1 MVRGIDLTSEGSRF
15 KSGHF
20 LNLLYEVQ
28 LISGVT
34 HLSVIVTLFY

>member
-1 MVRGIDLTSEGSRF
+1 MVRDTDMTSEGSRF

-20 LNLLYEVQ
+20 LNLLYVVQ

-34 HLSVIVTLFY
+34 HLSVI